1 MEPET
6 TLTKSELGCGAN
18 GIACQDA
25 SRRSDKFA
33 SLYRNE
39 VEYKPRRVWVLP
51 AAGWSTRVRVL
62 DLGLHATSGER
73 SGRAALDGG
82 KQAAASQPARDHGAL
97 AVPVYAR
104 VAGESC
110 RQKHGQH
117 SMAGA
122 HPPGCT
128 PLSWMEPDRPW

>member
-1 MEPET
+1 MANSRGVAT
-6 TLTKSELGCGAN
+6 TVELQADRYFRGA
-18 GIACQDA
+18 CC
-25 SRRSDKFA
+25 RRLVTEKHA

-128 PLSWMEPDRPW
+128 PLSWMEPDRP